1 EQVERAPRTVQ
12 AVELVASATDSLVAL
27 DPEQR
32 TPRMVGTPNDDS
44 EPESDQNWTWV
55 NEVLHQTW
63 GEDHERSTVNE

>member
-1 EQVERAPRTVQ
+1 VQ

-32 TPRMVGTPNDDS
+32 TPRMLGRPNDDA
-44 EPESDQNWTWV
+44 EPESDHNWAWV
-55 NEVLHQTW
+55 TEELHQTW